1 MASPAAHGV
10 VGLVVLVTGATS
22 GIGLACVRALVS
34 AGALVAFTGRRA
46 ELGAKLAEELGG
58 CSWYTE
64 RRAAAVAEADASV
77 EAALPALF
85 IAGDVTVKADRD
97 LAVAAVLAQYG
108 RIDVLFNNAG
118 IVNKGSTLETSDDDW
133 ESVMRINL
141 TAAFQMTKA
150 VLPHML
156 ARKSGNIINCASDWG
171 LVGARDYVAYCVSK
185 AGLVQLTRCVALEH
199 ARDGIRCNAI
209 CPGDTH
215 VERWETSGYAAGA
228 SAAPVSKEDI
238 AADGAGLPLGR
249 VARMDE
255 VAAAV
260 LFLASREPKA
270 MTGVMLPVDGGN
282 TAQ

>member
-1 MASPAAHGV
+1 M
-10 VGLVVLVTGATS
+10 
-22 GIGLACVRALVS
+22 
-34 AGALVAFTGRRA
+34 VAFTGRRA
-46 ELGAKLAEELGG
+46 ELGSKLAEELGG
-58 CSWYTE
+58 CSWEAE
-64 RRAAAVAEADASV
+64 RRAVAVAKADAS
-77 EAALPALF
+77 AGTALQALF

-97 LAVAAVLAQYG
+97 AAVAAVLAQYG

-118 IVNKGSTLETSDDDW
+118 IVSKGSTLETSDEDW

-141 TAAFQMTKA
+141 TAAFLMTKA

-215 VERWETSGYAAGA
+215 VERWETSGYAGGA
-228 SAAPVSKEDI
+228 SAGGVGAGTAPVSREEI